1 MGWVWGCFITAAN
14 VADVK
19 AAAALF
25 VPVLETVGRIDKA
38 LADKGYRGK
47 LGRQLGRQ
55 YGCQLEIGQW
65 VGDGFEPQPWRWV
78 VERTFAWLDNA
89 RRLTRDYEELP
100 ESHESFVYLAMIRL
114 ILRRLGCNRRLRSS
128 VTSL

>member
-47 LGRQLGRQ
+47 LGRQLERQ
-55 YGCQLEIGQW
+55 YGGQLEIGQW

>member
-1 MGWVWGCFITAAN
+1 M
-14 VADVK
+14 
-19 AAAALF
+19 
-25 VPVLETVGRIDKA
+25 LETVGRIDKA

-47 LGRQLGRQ
+47 LGRQLERQ